1 MSESQPARAA
11 RILLRGVEALVAVA
25 LILLMLHTVVNA
37 FLRTFTSTSLTG
49 TLEYVT
55 YWYLPAVAL
64 LGFICAQKE
73 RSHVEAELIFNRL
86 PRANQLEIQV
96 AGQVLTV
103 LLCVA
108 FAYYGLVEAIENWH
122 IGLIGGVTG
131 VTIWPVTFLVP
142 FAFGVMAVQVV
153 LEVISVLKYRDPA
166 GRPADDAQNPQ
177 SSGHATQHNPELVQP
192 SAASKAQEV
201 AT

>member
-1 MSESQPARAA
+1 MSTSWTAKGSS
-11 RILLRGVEALVAVA
+11 LLFRGVEALVAVA
-25 LILLMLHTVVNA
+25 LVLLMLHTVLNA

-55 YWYLPAVAL
+55 YWYLPAIAL

-73 RSHVEAELIFNRL
+73 HSHIEAALIFSKL
-86 PRANQLEIQV
+86 PRANQVEIQIL
-96 AGQVLTV
+96 GQVLTIA
-103 LLCVA
+103 LSVA

-142 FAFGVMAVQVV
+142 FAFAVMAVQV
-153 LEVISVLKYRDPA
+153 LLDMLAVIRNSDPA
-166 GRPADDAQNPQ
+166 AKAGDT
-177 SSGHATQHNPELVQP
+177 SSQPVGDSSAATQEELT
-192 SAASKAQEV
+192 A
-201 AT
+201 